1 MYKTKIRNILMAA
14 LILLCFLV
22 CGILYSNTGVNAAY
36 AMPSSNEESKTSSA
50 SYEFRPAIEKFS
62 YGLDEEIPMDELAIN
77 EKFGTYLNEN
87 VLNAQQQEF
96 VKTIINYVNE
106 NGDIEREDLLNTSP
120 FDDLD
125 ILELF
130 GEKIKNL
137 NYIINTAFSFPV
149 YP

>member
-1 MYKTKIRNILMAA
+1 
-14 LILLCFLV
+14 
-22 CGILYSNTGVNAAY
+22 
-36 AMPSSNEESKTSSA
+36 
-50 SYEFRPAIEKFS
+50 
-62 YGLDEEIPMDELAIN
+62 MDELAIN

-106 NGDIEREDLLNTSP
+106 NGDIEREDLLNTSS

-130 GEKIKNL
+130 GEKIKIL
-137 NYIINTAFSFPV
+137 NYIISTAFSFPV

>member
-1 MYKTKIRNILMAA
+1 
-14 LILLCFLV
+14 
-22 CGILYSNTGVNAAY
+22 
-36 AMPSSNEESKTSSA
+36 
-50 SYEFRPAIEKFS
+50 
-62 YGLDEEIPMDELAIN
+62 MDELAIN

-87 VLNAQQQEF
+87 VLNAQRQEF

>member
-1 MYKTKIRNILMAA
+1 
-14 LILLCFLV
+14 
-22 CGILYSNTGVNAAY
+22 
-36 AMPSSNEESKTSSA
+36 
-50 SYEFRPAIEKFS
+50 
-62 YGLDEEIPMDELAIN
+62 MDELAIN

-130 GEKIKNL
+130 GEKMVMLKRQKSLLMLIQILSNNL
-137 NYIINTAFSFPV
+137 KS
-149 YP
+149 

>member
-1 MYKTKIRNILMAA
+1 
-14 LILLCFLV
+14 
-22 CGILYSNTGVNAAY
+22 
-36 AMPSSNEESKTSSA
+36 
-50 SYEFRPAIEKFS
+50 
-62 YGLDEEIPMDELAIN
+62 MDELAIN

-125 ILELF
+125 TLELF

>member
-1 MYKTKIRNILMAA
+1 
-14 LILLCFLV
+14 
-22 CGILYSNTGVNAAY
+22 
-36 AMPSSNEESKTSSA
+36 
-50 SYEFRPAIEKFS
+50 
-62 YGLDEEIPMDELAIN
+62 MDELAIN

-106 NGDIEREDLLNTSP
+106 NGDFEREDLLNTSP

>member
-1 MYKTKIRNILMAA
+1 
-14 LILLCFLV
+14 
-22 CGILYSNTGVNAAY
+22 
-36 AMPSSNEESKTSSA
+36 
-50 SYEFRPAIEKFS
+50 
-62 YGLDEEIPMDELAIN
+62 MDELAIN
-77 EKFGTYLNEN
+77 EKFGTYLNGN
-87 VLNAQQQEF
+87 VLDAQQQEF

>member
-1 MYKTKIRNILMAA
+1 
-14 LILLCFLV
+14 
-22 CGILYSNTGVNAAY
+22 
-36 AMPSSNEESKTSSA
+36 
-50 SYEFRPAIEKFS
+50 
-62 YGLDEEIPMDELAIN
+62 MDELAIN
-77 EKFGTYLNEN
+77 EKFGTYLNGN

>member
-1 MYKTKIRNILMAA
+1 
-14 LILLCFLV
+14 
-22 CGILYSNTGVNAAY
+22 
-36 AMPSSNEESKTSSA
+36 
-50 SYEFRPAIEKFS
+50 
-62 YGLDEEIPMDELAIN
+62 MDELAIN

>member
-1 MYKTKIRNILMAA
+1 ML
-14 LILLCFLV
+14 
-22 CGILYSNTGVNAAY
+22 
-36 AMPSSNEESKTSSA
+36 
-50 SYEFRPAIEKFS
+50 
-62 YGLDEEIPMDELAIN
+62 
-77 EKFGTYLNEN
+77 
-87 VLNAQQQEF
+87 
-96 VKTIINYVNE
+96 NYVNE